1 MHACAQCLC
10 RHMQREYVIYFH
22 RRSNLEDG
30 GVALMVEY
38 MDGGSLQDIVDMGGC
53 DDEDTLASIAQQG
66 LLGLDFIHSCCQIH
80 RDLKP
85 VSIVD

>member
-1 MHACAQCLC
+1 
-10 RHMQREYVIYFH
+10 VS
-22 RRSNLEDG
+22 SNLEDG

-85 VSIVD
+85 VRCASPSVALSNSLSDVTIP